1 VISQG
6 VIINNSCYKNN
17 LDTSRGNVGS
27 FTTQNSNNGYF
38 INNITVAVA
47 SNNPSYDQESSN
59 SNIQYFADMYFGA
72 PNNFSYSDPTQLINA
87 DPLFLNPPSLSIGAH
102 STSLAPSLLGNA
114 LTLTALLSPAL
125 GKGIDPSTLP
135 GLPSSI
141 VSDLK
146 NYIYV
151 DINGKARPQG
161 GGSDL
166 GAYQH

>member
-1 VISQG
+1 MISQG

-38 INNITVAVA
+38 INNITVAV
-47 SNNPSYDQESSN
+47 
-59 SNIQYFADMYFGA
+59 G
-72 PNNFSYSDPTQLINA
+72 
-87 DPLFLNPPSLSIGAH
+87 PPSLSIGAY
-102 STSLAPSLLGNA
+102 SASLAPSLPGNA

-166 GAYQH
+166 AAYQH